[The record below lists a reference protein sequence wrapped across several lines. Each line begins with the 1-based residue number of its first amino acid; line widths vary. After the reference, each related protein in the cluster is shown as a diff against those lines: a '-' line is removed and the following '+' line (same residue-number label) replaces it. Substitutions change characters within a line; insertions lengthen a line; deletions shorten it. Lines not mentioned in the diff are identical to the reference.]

1 MTANEANMPGQSS
14 LQSSRPNIFPEIIY
28 LDAQAALAWLA
39 QAFGFTLGEVIKGP
53 HETIAHAEMHYGAG
67 TIMPQSPLEESECGT
82 SPQALG
88 GVTQRVYMAVEDPD
102 AHCERAKA
110 GGAQIVWGPADTDYG
125 ARMYSARDLEGHIW
139 SFGTYWPSPAFSPG
153 KV

>member
-1 MTANEANMPGQSS
+1 MTVNEDSVRE
-14 LQSSRPNIFPEIIY
+14 LQNNRPNIFPEIVY
-28 LDAQAALAWLA
+28 RDAPAALEWLA
-39 QAFGFTLGEVIKGP
+39 QAFGFTLGDVIKGP
-53 HETIAHAEMHYGAG
+53 NGTIAHAEMHYGAG
-67 TIMPQSPLEESECGT
+67 TIMPQSPLEESEFGM

-88 GVTQRVYMAVEDPD
+88 GVTQRLYVAVEDPD

-139 SFGTYWPSPAFSPG
+139 SFGTYWPTLAPSPDTA
-153 KV
+153 